1 MENGLSA
8 AWFLCYLLLTWAC
21 SPPQEPTHTL
31 TSLPLFF
38 LSLFPHN
45 KDIKHIY
52 DIAFSGM
59 KVFKKLAL
67 SCDNVITCSPRGQI
81 NLLVTAHLNISD
93 NSFNIN
99 SEFAALPD
107 FTFMHLFLFPHLNRT
122 RDLEP
127 TKLIYFKK
135 DIFL

>member
-1 MENGLSA
+1 M
-8 AWFLCYLLLTWAC
+8 LLTWAC
-21 SPPQEPTHTL
+21 SPTQEPTHTL

-52 DIAFSGM
+52 EVAFSE
-59 KVFKKLAL
+59 VRVLKKLAPP
-67 SCDNVITCSPRGQI
+67 CDNVTTCSPRGQI
-81 NLLVTAHLNISD
+81 YLLVIAHLNISD

-107 FTFMHLFLFPHLNRT
+107 FTFMHLFLLPHLNHT
-122 RDLEP
+122 RDLKP
-127 TKLIYFKK
+127 TKLVYFKE